1 MASLFP
7 SQIDTFANPLT
18 VKTDGEDVV
27 KAQHVNDLQDSVIAA
42 QTFLNGNSVIFNY
55 GSNFYIADNTSI
67 RTVVEVLDDELNRV
81 EVDLQTLTAA
91 HFAEFIPIDPF
102 GNMTSGNVQEA
113 VYELQADIDN
123 ILGVGSITPTST
135 LDYRFV
141 NTSGAD
147 TMQGPLTVQD
157 SIIVE
162 GPTTLGSLVGDAH
175 NWTGNFN
182 ITGDVNHIGD
192 TQITGDVYL
201 ATGNRIADVTD
212 PASSYILFE
221 SDRFEFYSFK
231 DFQFRLDSDSNE
243 SGQFVIKNGLDQD
256 VMRVDETGAMWSL
269 LSLSTETISASN
281 SLWINS
287 ATEITEDKIDIAQS
301 SLHIQLDKDG
311 LATGERFTV
320 TKNGD
325 TGANLASSN
334 LLLDVDEDAVLT
346 SGINRLK
353 SGVQETGYLGFRT
366 YSPNAGGVF
375 FGYAV
380 NFKSEMTNS
389 PAGVNLTIDENINA
403 QNISVTGI
411 TKYGF
416 FVEFDSVAV
425 GEVKIRGTYT
435 TLGN

>member
-18 VKTDGEDVV
+18 IKTDGEDVV
-27 KAQHVNDLQDSVIAA
+27 KAQHVNDLQDAVIAA

-67 RTVVEVLDDELNRV
+67 RTVVEVLDDELHRV
-81 EVDLQTLTAA
+81 EVDLQNLIAA
-91 HFAEFIPIDPF
+91 HFAEFIPIDPL
-102 GNMTSGNVQEA
+102 GNMTSANLQEA
-113 VYELQADIDN
+113 VYELQAEIDN
-123 ILGVGSITPTST
+123 ILGVGTINPVST

-141 NTSGAD
+141 NTSGGD
-147 TMQGPLTVQD
+147 TMQGPLTVQG
-157 SIIVE
+157 SLIIE
-162 GPTTLGSLVGDAH
+162 NATTLGSLVTDVH
-175 NWTGNFN
+175 NWTGDFT
-182 ITGDVNHIGD
+182 ITGDMSH
-192 TQITGDVYL
+192 TGDL
-201 ATGNRIADVTD
+201 SMNGDMLFATGSKLADVSD
-212 PASSYILFE
+212 PASSYIMFA
-221 SDRFEFYSFK
+221 SDKFEFYSFK
-231 DFQFRLDSDSNE
+231 DFQFRMDSDADDIAN
-243 SGQFVIKNGLDQD
+243 FVVRNGLDQE
-256 VMRVDETGAMWSL
+256 VMKVDESGALWSL
-269 LSLSTETISASN
+269 LSMSTETLNATN
-281 SLWINS
+281 SLWLNS
-287 ATEITEDKIDIAQS
+287 GTQITEDKIDIAAS
-301 SLHIQLDKDG
+301 SLHIQLDKDNAVTAEK
-311 LATGERFTV
+311 LIV

-325 TGANLASSN
+325 TGSNLASSN
-334 LLLDVDEDAVLT
+334 LLLHIDENAVMT
-346 SGINRLK
+346 SGINVLK
-353 SGVQETGYLGFRT
+353 SGVQETGYLGFRS

-380 NFKSEMTNS
+380 NFKSEMTNV